1 MNQVYQ
7 KVSDVIDN
15 HYYEKRVVRYCG
27 ESLIELFEIKGKVGP
42 RTYKNKYIVSRDIDP
57 KIEKII
63 STIKTKEK
71 NGTSDISQFD
81 GAIEQIMPYYETY
94 FKSCKS
100 NVSASCAK
108 KSPLEKMECSQQRV
122 RIYFNKILKNHW
134 LFNLLDEKA
143 KEQITSFSTN

>member
-15 HYYEKRVVRYCG
+15 HYYEKRVIRYCG
-27 ESLIELFEIKGKVGP
+27 ESLIEMFEIKGRVKSKTSKI
-42 RTYKNKYIVSRDIDP
+42 RSIVSNDIDI

-63 STIKTKEK
+63 SMIKTKDK

-81 GAIEQIMPYYETY
+81 DAIKRIMSYYEVY
-94 FKSCKS
+94 FKGCKN
-100 NVSASCAK
+100 NVSASCAD
-108 KSPLEKMECSQQRV
+108 KSPLKKMECSQKRV
-122 RIYFNKILKNHW
+122 RIYFNNTLKNHW

-143 KEQITSFSTN
+143 KEQITNFSAN